1 MAEPVLPQRSLG
13 ILLMI
18 LGALIAV
25 APSYAVATMS
35 QQDLLELI
43 RGLLIALLVIIG
55 SIVGAVG
62 FTIYFK
68 WGLKSKPQE

>member
-68 WGLKSKPQE
+68 WRLKSKPQE